1 MSIKDPG
8 GFSVTRSPYLD
19 VSVRKAYIVEILISP
34 GQWLRLTYS
43 EADLQEIRRIIGQ
56 ALKEDA

>member
-19 VSVRKAYIVEILISP
+19 VSGRKAYIVEILISP
-34 GQWLRLTYS
+34 GQWLR
-43 EADLQEIRRIIGQ
+43 RIIGQ

>member
-8 GFSVTRSPYLD
+8 GFSVTRSPHLD
-19 VSVRKAYIVEILISP
+19 VSGRKAYIVEILISP